1 MQKVVGSSPIIRF
14 RRMSG
19 DEQTGSVTGF
29 VLATF
34 GFFVAMLG
42 TTLPT
47 PLYPLFEARYGFGPL
62 LVTVIFAIYA
72 FGVIAGL
79 ILFGNL
85 SDRVGRKPLLLFG
98 LALSAAS
105 ALLFLFAGSLV
116 PIYVARIVSG
126 LSAGVF
132 TGTATAYIIDL
143 APSGRRTLAS
153 FVAVFANLGGLGAGT
168 LLSGLLGQW
177 APDPLRTPFAVDLAL
192 VVVAAAALLFPPETV
207 SPGPFT
213 WRLQRLG
220 VPEEVRGV
228 FVRASLAGVAAFAVS
243 GVFSSVAPGFLGVG
257 LHRHSPALAGVL
269 VFLLFLTSVA
279 GQGLVFR
286 LRNALAVGCG
296 FLVAG
301 VALLA
306 VSLATDSLG
315 ALFASSAVA
324 GLGQGIVVSAGLA
337 AIASR
342 APAERRGETASSF
355 FVVLYLGLSLP
366 VIAAGVAIHY
376 TSLRA
381 AGIGFCIGTGFLAA
395 GVLAGELVRRG

>member
-1 MQKVVGSSPIIRF
+1 VVGDRQP
-14 RRMSG
+14 
-19 DEQTGSVTGF
+19 GSVTGF

-47 PLYPLFEARYGFGPL
+47 PLYPLFEQRYGFGPL

-85 SDRVGRKPLLLFG
+85 SDRLGRKPLLLFG

-126 LSAGVF
+126 LSAGIF
-132 TGTATAYIIDL
+132 TGTATAYVIDL
-143 APSGRRTLAS
+143 APAGRRMLAS
-153 FVAVFANLGGLGAGT
+153 FAAVFANLGGLGAGT
-168 LLSGLLGQW
+168 LLSGLLAQW
-177 APDPLRTPFAVDLAL
+177 ASYPLRTPFAVDLAL
-192 VVVAAAALLFPPETV
+192 VAIAAAGLLLPPETV
-207 SPGPFT
+207 RRGAFKL
-213 WRLQRLG
+213 RLQRLG
-220 VPEEVRGV
+220 VPEEVMGV

-243 GVFSSVAPGFLGVG
+243 GVFSSVAPEFLAVG
-257 LHRHSPALAGVL
+257 LHRHSPALAGLL
-269 VFLLFLTSVA
+269 VFVLFLFSVA
-279 GQGLVFR
+279 GQGLVVYVP
-286 LRNALAVGCG
+286 NPLAAGCG
-296 FLVAG
+296 LLVAG

-306 VSLATDSLG
+306 VSLATDSVA
-315 ALFASSAVA
+315 ALFASAAVA

-337 AIASR
+337 AIAER
-342 APAERRGETASSF
+342 APAARRGETVSSF

-366 VIAAGVAIHY
+366 VIAAGVAIHF
-376 TSLRA
+376 TSLEA
-381 AGIGFCIGTGFLAA
+381 AGIGFCAATGLLA
-395 GVLAGELVRRG
+395 GCVLASELRLRS